1 MQRRLMTME
10 YESESVCMRIYAAEK
25 YHREMVI
32 LVTGCLRKK
41 IVESR
46 NRKERSQADFEDVEL
61 HSIIHQVRSMVQ
73 LILQTWSGGFHY
85 LRMVS

>member
-46 NRKERSQADFEDVEL
+46 NRKERSQADF
-61 HSIIHQVRSMVQ
+61 
-73 LILQTWSGGFHY
+73 
-85 LRMVS
+85 